1 MPRDKPLVARPVTSR
16 PTAVRRGVLC
26 ALLLLS
32 CCLLGASAPA
42 LGQEDPGAEEHAAK
56 PDPWEPFR
64 LLEGTWEGTI
74 EGRLGEGRGQ
84 RRYDF
89 ILDGLY
95 LVSRHASVRLPQE
108 KSPKGDYHRELAV
121 YSFDREREAIV
132 LREFIVEGFVL
143 QYLCE
148 VEPKRFVCTS
158 ESVESGSGMR
168 ARLTVE
174 VSDRYRFHETF
185 ELASPGQ
192 ELEVF
197 FTNSWT
203 RVPNLAD

>member
-1 MPRDKPLVARPVTSR
+1 VV
-16 PTAVRRGVLC
+16 C
-26 ALLLLS
+26 AFLLLS
-32 CCLLGASAPA
+32 SCLLGGSAPA
-42 LGQEDPGAEEHAAK
+42 LGQEDPAGEEQAAK

-64 LLEGTWEGTI
+64 YLEGTWEGAI
-74 EGRLGEGRGQ
+74 QGRLGEGVGQ
-84 RRYDF
+84 RRYEF

-132 LREFIVEGFVL
+132 MREFIVEGFVL
-143 QYLCE
+143 QYLCQ

-158 ESVESGSGMR
+158 ESVESGPGMR

-174 VSDRYRFHETF
+174 VSHRYRFRETF

-203 RVPNLAD
+203 RVPDLAD